1 MVREPLRVIWRSVL
15 AAALI
20 FSLSGCYF
28 ARAAWEE
35 ARILAARKPIER
47 LLNDRSVPDSLRQKL
62 ALVRDA
68 RTFALSALA
77 LKPGDSFTSY
87 ADIGRDTLLL
97 VLSAARRDTLAG
109 REWTFP
115 IVGRFPYKGFFD
127 FAAARREAEQLE
139 RDGLDVYLRPS
150 DAFSTL
156 GWFNDPLLSTTAR
169 RDSIDLAIT
178 VFHELTHNTLF
189 VKGRVDFNES
199 FASFVGARAA
209 VEFFRARGSAATA
222 RLAEARW
229 EDEQILAAFWRGL
242 ASSVDSALRSHPP
255 GERRMAARDS
265 VYLRARGELVNE
277 IGPRLQTIY
286 QRFGERALLNNASI
300 LARRVYGRGFD
311 TLEAVYACEGR
322 ALSST
327 IRRVSALVEG
337 PGDPFVSL
345 AAWTQGPQCRGF
357 SADP

>member
-1 MVREPLRVIWRSVL
+1 MSEAIGVIRRAFLALPLL
-15 AAALI
+15 LP
-20 FSLSGCYF
+20 LSGCYF

-47 LLNDRSVPDSLRQKL
+47 LLDDATLPDSLRAKL

-97 VLSAARRDTLAG
+97 VLSAARRDTLVG

-127 FAAARREAEQLE
+127 FAAARREAGRLE
-139 RDGLDVYLRPS
+139 REGLDVYLRPS

-189 VKGRVDFNES
+189 VKGRGDFNES
-199 FASFVGARAA
+199 FASFVGARGA
-209 VEFFRARGSAATA
+209 VEFFRARGSAAAA
-222 RLAEARW
+222 RVAEARW
-229 EDEQILAAFWRGL
+229 ADEQLLAEFWRSL
-242 ASSVDSALRSHPP
+242 AFSLDSALIAHPP
-255 GERRMAARDS
+255 GERRMMARDS
-265 VYLRARGELVNE
+265 VYLRARGELVRE
-277 IGPRLQTIY
+277 IGPRLRTVH
-286 QRFGERALLNNASI
+286 QRFGERVLLNNASV

-327 IRRVSALVEG
+327 IRRVSALVEAS
-337 PGDPFVSL
+337 GDPFLAL
-345 AAWTQGPQCRGF
+345 AAWIRGSQCQGLIPG
-357 SADP
+357 P